1 MVELV
6 VQYPGDV
13 DWWTMASVAP
23 QAAERLTPIAKT
35 AQSEG
40 AQTGIRWAGILFSVD
55 EYMELRGG
63 KVSTPR

>member
-13 DWWTMASVAP
+13 DWWALASVAP
-23 QAAERLTPIAKT
+23 QAADRLAPIAKT
-35 AQSEG
+35 AQKEG

-55 EYMELRGG
+55 EFMELRGG
-63 KVSTPR
+63 KASTPR